1 LPKSYK
7 KKHPVAPAL
16 GDKIAAKKRTKT
28 PMEDD
33 RPRKKSAPTGEQVTA
48 AKPFKTVV
56 PVKSAGPVVDLATF
70 GSDID
75 ESEDD

>member
-1 LPKSYK
+1 MPKSYK
-7 KKHPVAPAL
+7 KKHPVAPAS
-16 GDKIAAKKRTKT
+16 GDKVAAEKRTKT
-28 PMEDD
+28 PTEDD

-48 AKPFKTVV
+48 AKPSKTVV